1 MIGRR
6 SCALAVLA
14 ILMTL
19 GASAVEAGVRPGETA
34 GQTAFHAMKHPR
46 HHGKGVR
53 HVHRHAQLVAL
64 IAHPTPAPRAADTP
78 PGRPAPTPHRSHR
91 GGSASLARGGRHAS
105 GSRFGPRHAAAVPAA
120 GAWHGVATR
129 TPDPTRNLTPNLR
142 VIAVTGSRGPPRAS
156 PAGPSRGRASTA
168 PAPADPDADP
178 VASSFAALQI
188 TTLIDRSAGRSS
200 ARDGSLGPPAPSH
213 SEADSRRLHVA
224 RREGATACLIM
235 PSIGGSA
242 CPASRRFSRWLS
254 RSVS

>member
-6 SCALAVLA
+6 SSALAVLA

-19 GASAVEAGVRPGETA
+19 GASAVEAGVKPAETV
-34 GQTAFHAMKHPR
+34 GQGTLRASKHPR

-53 HVHRHAQLVAL
+53 DIHRHAQPVALVA
-64 IAHPTPAPRAADTP
+64 HPEPAPRAAGTL
-78 PGRPAPTPHRSHR
+78 PGRPVPTPHRSRR

-120 GAWHGVATR
+120 GAWHDLAAR
-129 TPDPTRNLTPNLR
+129 TLDPTRNLTPNPR
-142 VIAVTGSRGPPRAS
+142 VIAVTVSRGPPRAS

-178 VASSFAALQI
+178 AASSFAALPLS
-188 TTLIDRSAGRSS
+188 TLIDRSAGRLTAT
-200 ARDGSLGPPAPSH
+200 ARSLEPFL
-213 SEADSRRLHVA
+213 SEAGPCRLHVA

-235 PSIGGSA
+235 PSIGGFP
-242 CPASRRFSRWLS
+242 CPASPRFSRWPS
-254 RSVS
+254 RSAS